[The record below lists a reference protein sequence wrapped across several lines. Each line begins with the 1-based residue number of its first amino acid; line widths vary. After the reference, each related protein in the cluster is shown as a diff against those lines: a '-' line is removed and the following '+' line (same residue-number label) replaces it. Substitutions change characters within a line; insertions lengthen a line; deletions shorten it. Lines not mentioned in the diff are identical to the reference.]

1 MNIPQTD
8 AFERPAPYW
17 LRRAEKSK
25 QAGDLIRAAVLER
38 HAART
43 DPAYEAAPASYA
55 LTLRQLHCYEA
66 SNREAF
72 AALAYDPSRFSLYGL
87 IGQNMIAL
95 GRRQE
100 AMDAFSMYLDGP
112 RDQLDALPPWDSD
125 VLDMEEAYYEPPIR
139 RRARLNGL
147 LGMALRHMGQGD
159 MTGARRALIRARRKP
174 FQGQYA
180 RREEL
185 TALYLE
191 LAGQPERALVF
202 ARRVIKLRPYDA
214 QLAASAACLF
224 SRLGSGKEA
233 SDALLRA
240 AVHAKSPADELLVC
254 LASEQLNAPQAAYGM
269 LLRSLSHRAD
279 RYPICYNLAVCLM
292 KMGRVREAFG
302 YIHLCRELDPDDV
315 PGEVLFNRML
325 ALEGMSGKAL
335 MREAAQLSYYGAMSP
350 RELED
355 CLAPVKRLLH
365 EGPQALAQAMLADG
379 KLWARMLYLFTLPVE
394 WAGGLLPALCAAM
407 PDAQAQRFLRETL
420 LTGPADSQVK
430 RVAAALLMAMGAP
443 APYAVWQEGRLGYV
457 DPTRAAPKTAAFR
470 ERMLTRCVKRAARL
484 MGDPAIQPWAM
495 RQIHRM
501 SAAQRSRVI
510 ADTPR
515 VWPLALC
522 VQYRVQHGLGP
533 APIDIRR
540 MNGARAKALRQALHT
555 LRSLGSGTKEKKP
568 NADH

>member
-1 MNIPQTD
+1 MNTPQTD
-8 AFERPAPYW
+8 TFERPAPYW

-25 QAGDLIRAAVLER
+25 QAGNLIRAAVLER

-43 DPAYEAAPASYA
+43 DPAYEAASASYA

-72 AALAYDPSRFSLYGL
+72 AALAYDPSRFVLYGL

-112 RDQLDALPPWDSD
+112 RDQLDALPPWDGA
-125 VLDMEEAYYEPPIR
+125 VLDREEAYYEPPIR

-147 LGMALRHMGQGD
+147 LGMALRHMGRGD
-159 MTGARRALIRARRKP
+159 MPGARRALARARRKP
-174 FQGQYA
+174 FQGRYA

-185 TALYLE
+185 TALYFE
-191 LAGQPERALVF
+191 LTGRPERALSF
-202 ARRVIKLRPYDA
+202 ARRAMEMRPHDA

-224 SRLGSGKEA
+224 ARLGSREEA
-233 SDALLRA
+233 SAALLRA
-240 AVHAKSPADELLVC
+240 ALHAKSPAGELLVC

-269 LLRSLSHRAD
+269 LMRSLSRRAD
-279 RYPICYNLAVCLM
+279 RYPTCYNLAVCLM
-292 KMGRVREAFG
+292 KMGRPEEAFG

-325 ALEGMSGKAL
+325 ALEGISGKAL
-335 MREAAQLSYYGAMSP
+335 ARETAQLSYYGAMSP

-355 CLAPVKRLLH
+355 CIAPVKRLLY

-379 KLWARMLYLFTLPVE
+379 KLWARVLYLFTLPME
-394 WAGGLLPALCAAM
+394 WVGGLLPALCAAM
-407 PDAQAQRFLRETL
+407 PDVQAQRFLRETL

-443 APYAVWQEGRLGYV
+443 APYAVWQDGRLGYV
-457 DPTRAAPKTAAFR
+457 DPSRAAPKAAAFR
-470 ERMLTRCVKRAARL
+470 ERMLTRRIKRAARL
-484 MGDPAIQPWAM
+484 MDDPAIQPWAM

-501 SAAQRSRVI
+501 NAAQRRRVI
-510 ADTPR
+510 ADAAR

-533 APIDIRR
+533 AYIDIRR
-540 MNGARAKALRQALHT
+540 MNGARADALKRALHT
-555 LRSLGSGTKEKKP
+555 LRSLDHGTKERKP
-568 NADH
+568 HADH